1 MLLKHPTP
9 NVTILEKN
17 IFYDSK
23 IDLTPIFILK
33 NRNSKKYCF
42 YCFYGQNRVF
52 FTNCREWNVDR
63 SLWQSVN
70 ASLSSYV
77 PSFRHAISLRPDH
90 ATIFPRCCH
99 VFEKKSESNRAA
111 LFFESGEKKRKGNC
125 FDKDW
130 TEKHAASDKGS
141 YYKQNEFEEGILWHL
156 EEAAIVPPSH
166 MKLLSKTVQD
176 SDDDNEVNKSE
187 EFDGKHLYFF
197 GSFC

>member
-1 MLLKHPTP
+1 MLFKHPTP

-111 LFFESGEKKRKGNC
+111 LFLRVVKRKKREIVLTRIELKNMPLATKGLIISRTSLRKES
-125 FDKDW
+125 F
-130 TEKHAASDKGS
+130 
-141 YYKQNEFEEGILWHL
+141 GIWRRRR
-156 EEAAIVPPSH
+156 
-166 MKLLSKTVQD
+166 
-176 SDDDNEVNKSE
+176 
-187 EFDGKHLYFF
+187 
-197 GSFC
+197 